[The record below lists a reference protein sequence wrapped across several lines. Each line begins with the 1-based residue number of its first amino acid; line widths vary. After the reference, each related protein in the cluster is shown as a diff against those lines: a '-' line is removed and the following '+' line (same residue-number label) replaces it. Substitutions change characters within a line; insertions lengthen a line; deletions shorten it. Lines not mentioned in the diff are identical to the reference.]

1 MKATEELARLPP
13 RSPSVVT
20 IGVFDGVHLGH
31 RHLLGGLKAE
41 AQRLALRSVTVVFTN
56 SPAMVLRP
64 QDPDVPL
71 LSRPQER
78 VDLLKEQGVDL
89 VVPLTFDLE
98 LSHLR
103 ATDFLALL
111 HESLDMH
118 CMVMGPRF
126 SMGHGREV
134 RTLPALREMGEA
146 MGFSVTGVEPIEMDG
161 RPVSSTAV
169 RKALALGNVEE
180 AARLLGRQFT
190 LQGRVVMGEARGRLL
205 GFPTANLDIEPFMA
219 LPADGIYATW
229 AHFGDEKR
237 ASATN
242 IGVRPTF
249 GPGERTVEAHILDF
263 NGDLY
268 GQEVRLEFV
277 ARLREER
284 RFETSEALVEQMHQ
298 DVAHAKSAL
307 ASVVSGK
314 Q

>member
-1 MKATEELARLPP
+1 MKAREELSRLPP
-13 RSPSVVT
+13 RSPSIVT

-41 AQRLALRSVTVVFTN
+41 ARRLDLRSVAVTFTN
-56 SPAMVLRP
+56 SPATVLRP
-64 QDPDVPL
+64 QDPGVPL

-78 VDLLKEQGVDL
+78 VELLREQGVDL

-98 LSHLR
+98 LSYLS
-103 ATDFLALL
+103 AAEFLAML

-118 CMVMGPRF
+118 GMVMGPKF
-126 SMGHGREV
+126 AMGHGREV
-134 RTLPALREMGEA
+134 RTLPALRELGEA
-146 MGFSVTGVEPIEMDG
+146 MRFSVTGVEPLEMDG

-169 RKALALGNVEE
+169 RKALALGDVEE
-180 AARLLGRQFT
+180 AARLLGRHFA
-190 LQGRVVMGEARGRLL
+190 LQGRVTTGQRRGRSL
-205 GFPTANLDIEPFMA
+205 GFPTANLEMEPFMA

-229 AHFGDEKR
+229 ALIGDEKR

-249 GPGERTVEAHILDF
+249 GPGERIVEAHILDF

-284 RFETSEALVEQMHQ
+284 RFESPEALVEQMRQ
-298 DVAHAKSAL
+298 DVAHAQSAL
-307 ASVVSGK
+307 ASVASGG